1 MTIFFVVVVGFF
13 VLLFGYAMV
22 TAVVHRDPRPRS
34 RRSGSFDDLE
44 SPPTLP
50 IPASRQST
58 VAIPTAAVTTAAAP
72 STDAR

>member
-34 RRSGSFDDLE
+34 RRSGSFDDFGI
-44 SPPTLP
+44 SSDTSHSGIPPEHGGHP
-50 IPASRQST
+50 DSGGHHSGGSI
-58 VAIPTAAVTTAAAP
+58 
-72 STDAR
+72 D